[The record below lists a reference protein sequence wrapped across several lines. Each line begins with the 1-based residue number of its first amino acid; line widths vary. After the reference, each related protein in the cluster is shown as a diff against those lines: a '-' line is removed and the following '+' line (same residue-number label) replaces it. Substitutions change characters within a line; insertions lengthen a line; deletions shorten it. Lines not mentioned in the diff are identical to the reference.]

1 LYYAFEH
8 HIAYPFTPIKRACPI
23 TSRNKTLVWELVSG
37 PSVKSEHPPLRNLK
51 IQHKDQTI
59 EVAPYKIPSE
69 DIITN
74 TKHIIQQNNFTN
86 TKLNTL
92 NKQLTKIEKQIQK
105 IVANPSETTKP
116 IDLKLKKLS
125 FQTLPS
131 QVTKTSQTEL
141 QNNKNDFFR
150 AIKDHFHKIEA
161 SALIVLDTPQVSNNP
176 STFTSH
182 INTSQNNQTD
192 HT

>member
-1 LYYAFEH
+1 LYYASEH
-8 HIAYPFTPIKRACPI
+8 RFAYHFTLIKHACPI
-23 TSRNKTLVWELVSG
+23 TSRNKTHVWELVCD

-51 IQHKDQTI
+51 IQHKDQTV

-105 IVANPSETTKP
+105 IIANPSETTKP
-116 IDLKLKKLS
+116 IDLKLKKPS

-131 QVTKTSQTEL
+131 HQNKPNTTS
-141 QNNKNDFFR
+141 K
-150 AIKDHFHKIEA
+150 
-161 SALIVLDTPQVSNNP
+161 
-176 STFTSH
+176 
-182 INTSQNNQTD
+182 
-192 HT
+192 